1 MEVSMDFRVRP
12 NSAARGEYVLHAEAL
27 SARKSFDT
35 VLQSKSSVINRSIV
49 KRWIDVLFA
58 SLALFVL
65 APVGLLVALAIKIE
79 SPGPVFFWQLRYG
92 RNRSSFYICKF
103 RSMTVTESQGGFTQA
118 SRNDLRVTRVGRF
131 LRRTSLDE
139 LPQLYNVLRGE
150 MSLVGPRPHAI
161 AMDDAFA
168 EVISNFHDRHLV
180 RPGLT
185 GLAQVSGYRGPTEAL
200 EQIEYR
206 VQHDRLYISKWS
218 VFLDVKIMVQTVF
231 TLTGPNAL

>member
-1 MEVSMDFRVRP
+1 MDFRVRP
-12 NSAARGEYVLHAEAL
+12 NSADRGEYVLHAEVL
-27 SARKSFDT
+27 SSRKSFDT
-35 VLQSKSSVINRSIV
+35 ALQIKSIVINRSVI

-58 SLALFVL
+58 SLALLVL
-65 APVGLLVALAIKIE
+65 APVGLMIALAIRIE

-103 RSMTVTESQGGFTQA
+103 RSMTVTESKGSFTQA
-118 SRNDLRVTRVGRF
+118 SRNDARVTRVGGF
-131 LRRTSLDE
+131 LRKTSLDE

-168 EVISNFHDRHLV
+168 EVISNFQDRHLV

-206 VQHDRLYISKWS
+206 VRHDRLYISKWS
-218 VFLDVKIMVQTVF
+218 VFLDMKIMIQTVF

>member
-1 MEVSMDFRVRP
+1 MDFRVRP
-12 NSAARGEYVLHAEAL
+12 NSAARGELFAHAETA
-27 SARKSFDT
+27 SAFPGFDT
-35 VLQSKSSVINRSIV
+35 SLLTKSMLINRSVV
-49 KRWIDVLFA
+49 KRWLDVLIA
-58 SLALFVL
+58 SLALLVL

-79 SPGPVFFWQLRYG
+79 SPGPVLFWQQRYG

-103 RSMTVTESQGGFTQA
+103 RSMTVTESKGDFTQA
-118 SRNDLRVTRVGRF
+118 SRNDVRVTRIGRF

-168 EVISNFHDRHLV
+168 QVISNFADRHLV

-185 GLAQVSGYRGPTEAL
+185 GLAQVSGFRGPTEAL

-206 VQHDRLYISKWS
+206 VHHDRLYIRKWS
-218 VFLDVKIMVQTVF
+218 VLLDMKILVRTVF
-231 TLTGPNAL
+231 ALTGPNAV

>member
-1 MEVSMDFRVRP
+1 MDFRVRP
-12 NSAARGEYVLHAEAL
+12 NSAASGEFFLQAETS
-27 SARKSFDT
+27 SASSGFDT
-35 VLQSKSSVINRSIV
+35 ALHGKSTVINRSIA
-49 KRWIDVLFA
+49 KRWIDIAVA
-58 SLALFVL
+58 SLAIAAL
-65 APVGLLVALAIKIE
+65 APVGVVIAAAIRLETK
-79 SPGPVFFWQLRYG
+79 GPVLFWQLRYG
-92 RNRSSFYICKF
+92 KNRKAFHICKF
-103 RSMTVTESQGGFTQA
+103 RSMTVTESQGDFTQA
-118 SRNDLRVTRVGRF
+118 SAGDVRVTRVGRF

-185 GLAQVSGYRGPTEAL
+185 GLAQVAGYRGPTDAL

-206 VQHDRLYISKWS
+206 VHHDRLYIRKWS
-218 VFLDVKIMVQTVF
+218 VLLDMKIMVRTVF
-231 TLTGPNAL
+231 ALSGPNAL

>member
-12 NSAARGEYVLHAEAL
+12 NSAASGEYAL
-27 SARKSFDT
+27 RSTERAASKGFDT
-35 VLQSKSSVINRSIV
+35 ALQSKSIVINRSIV
-49 KRWIDVLFA
+49 KRCIDMLIA
-58 SLALFVL
+58 SLALLVL
-65 APVGLLVALAIKIE
+65 APVGLLVALAIKLE
-79 SPGPVFFWQLRYG
+79 SPGPVLFWQLRYG

-103 RSMTVTESQGGFTQA
+103 RSMTVTESHGDFTQA
-118 SRNDLRVTRVGRF
+118 SRNDARVTRIGGF

-168 EVISNFHDRHLV
+168 EVINNFYDRHLV

-185 GLAQVSGYRGPTEAL
+185 GLAQVSGFRGPTEAL
-200 EQIEYR
+200 EHIEYR
-206 VQHDRLYISKWS
+206 VHHDRLYISRWS
-218 VFLDVKIMVQTVF
+218 VLLDMKIMVQTVF
-231 TLTGPNAL
+231 ALTGPNAL

>member
-27 SARKSFDT
+27 SSRKSFDT
-35 VLQSKSSVINRSIV
+35 VLQSKSIVINRSIV
-49 KRWIDVLFA
+49 KRCIDLLFA

-65 APVGLLVALAIKIE
+65 APVGLLVAWAIKIE

-103 RSMTVTESQGGFTQA
+103 RSMTVTESHGDFTQA
-118 SRNDLRVTRVGRF
+118 SRSDLRVTRVGRF

-150 MSLVGPRPHAI
+150 MSLVGPRPHAVDHNHKYA
-161 AMDDAFA
+161 AMID
-168 EVISNFHDRHLV
+168 EYLGRH
-180 RPGLT
+180 RMKPGMT
-185 GLAQVSGYRGPTEAL
+185 GWAQVNGLRGETNTV
-200 EQIEYR
+200 EQMRAR
-206 VQHDRLYISKWS
+206 VQ
-218 VFLDVKIMVQTVF
+218 
-231 TLTGPNAL
+231 

>member
-1 MEVSMDFRVRP
+1 MDFRVRP
-12 NSAARGEYVLHAEAL
+12 NSAARGELYAQAETA
-27 SARKSFDT
+27 SAFTGFDT
-35 VLQSKSSVINRSIV
+35 ALLSKSLVINRSVV
-49 KRWIDVLFA
+49 KRWIDVLIAALAIFA
-58 SLALFVL
+58 L
-65 APVGLLVALAIKIE
+65 APVALLIALAIKIE
-79 SPGPVFFWQLRYG
+79 SPGPVLFRQLRYG

-103 RSMTVTESQGGFTQA
+103 RSMTVTESQGDFTQA
-118 SRNDLRVTRVGRF
+118 SRNDARVTRLGRF

-168 EVISNFHDRHLV
+168 EVISNFGDRHLV

-218 VFLDVKIMVQTVF
+218 VLLDMKILVRTAF
-231 TLTGPNAL
+231 ALTGPNAV

>member
-1 MEVSMDFRVRP
+1 MDFRVRP
-12 NSAARGEYVLHAEAL
+12 SSAARGEYALHANVL
-27 SARKSFDT
+27 SVSKGFDT
-35 VLQSKSSVINRSIV
+35 ALRNKSMLINRSAV
-49 KRWIDVLFA
+49 KRCTDILIA
-58 SLALFVL
+58 SLALLVL
-65 APVGLLVALAIKIE
+65 APVGLLVALAIKLE
-79 SPGPVFFWQLRYG
+79 SRGPVFFWQLRYG
-92 RNRSSFYICKF
+92 RDRSSFYICKF
-103 RSMTVTESQGGFTQA
+103 RSMTVTETRGDFTQA
-118 SRNDLRVTRVGRF
+118 SRNDARVTRIGRF

-168 EVISNFHDRHLV
+168 EVISNFYDRHLV

-185 GLAQVSGYRGPTEAL
+185 GLAQVSGFRGPTEAL

-218 VFLDVKIMVQTVF
+218 VLLDMKIMVQTVF
-231 TLTGPNAL
+231 ALTGPNAL

>member
-1 MEVSMDFRVRP
+1 MDFRVRP
-12 NSAARGEYVLHAEAL
+12 NSAVSGEYALHADIL
-27 SARKSFDT
+27 SVSKGFDT
-35 VLQSKSSVINRSIV
+35 TLQVKSIVINNSIV
-49 KRWIDVLFA
+49 KRCVDVLLA
-58 SLALFVL
+58 SLALLVL
-65 APVGLLVALAIKIE
+65 APVGLIIACAIKIE
-79 SPGPVFFWQLRYG
+79 SRGPVLFWQLRYG

-103 RSMTVTESQGGFTQA
+103 RSMTVTESRGDFTQA
-118 SRNDLRVTRVGRF
+118 TQNDARVTRIGRF
-131 LRRTSLDE
+131 LRKTSLDE

-185 GLAQVSGYRGPTEAL
+185 GLAQVSGFRGPTEAL

-206 VQHDRLYISKWS
+206 VHHDRLYIRKWS
-218 VFLDVKIMVQTVF
+218 VVLDMKIMFRTVF
-231 TLTGPNAL
+231 ALTGPNAL

>member
-1 MEVSMDFRVRP
+1 MDFRVRP
-12 NSAARGEYVLHAEAL
+12 NSAARGELYAQAETA
-27 SARKSFDT
+27 SASTGFDT
-35 VLQSKSSVINRSIV
+35 VLLSKSLVINRSVV
-49 KRWIDVLFA
+49 KRWIDVLIA
-58 SLALFVL
+58 ALAIVAL
-65 APVGLLVALAIKIE
+65 APVGLLIALAIKIE
-79 SPGPVFFWQLRYG
+79 SPGPVVFRQLRYG
-92 RNRSSFYICKF
+92 KNRSSFYICKF
-103 RSMTVTESQGGFTQA
+103 RSMTVTESQGDFTQA
-118 SRNDLRVTRVGRF
+118 SRNDARVTRLGRF

-168 EVISNFHDRHLV
+168 QVINNFGDRHLV

-218 VFLDVKIMVQTVF
+218 VLLDMKILVRTAF
-231 TLTGPNAL
+231 ALTGPNAV

>member
-1 MEVSMDFRVRP
+1 MDFRVRP

-27 SARKSFDT
+27 SSRKSFDT
-35 VLQSKSSVINRSIV
+35 VLQSKSVVINRSIV
-49 KRWIDVLFA
+49 KRWIDPLGIK
-58 SLALFVL
+58 LETDEFVL

-103 RSMTVTESQGGFTQA
+103 RSMTVTESHGGFTQA

-168 EVISNFHDRHLV
+168 EVISNFQDRHLV

-206 VQHDRLYISKWS
+206 VQHDRLYIGKWS
-218 VFLDVKIMVQTVF
+218 VFLDMKIMVQTVF
-231 TLTGPNAL
+231 TLAGPNAL

>member
-1 MEVSMDFRVRP
+1 MDFRVRP
-12 NSAARGEYVLHAEAL
+12 NSAARGEYVLHVEAL
-27 SARKSFDT
+27 SSRKGFDT
-35 VLQSKSSVINRSIV
+35 VLKSKSIVINRSIV

-65 APVGLLVALAIKIE
+65 VPVGLLIALAIKIE

-92 RNRSSFYICKF
+92 RDRSSFYICKF

-118 SRNDLRVTRVGRF
+118 SRNDLRVTRIGRF

-139 LPQLYNVLRGE
+139 LPQLLNVVRGE
-150 MSLVGPRPHAI
+150 MSLVGPRPHAV

-168 EVISNFHDRHLV
+168 EVISNFNDRHLV

-185 GLAQVSGYRGPTEAL
+185 GLAQVSGFRGPTEAL

-206 VQHDRLYISKWS
+206 VQHDRLYIHKWS

-231 TLTGPNAL
+231 ALTGPNAV